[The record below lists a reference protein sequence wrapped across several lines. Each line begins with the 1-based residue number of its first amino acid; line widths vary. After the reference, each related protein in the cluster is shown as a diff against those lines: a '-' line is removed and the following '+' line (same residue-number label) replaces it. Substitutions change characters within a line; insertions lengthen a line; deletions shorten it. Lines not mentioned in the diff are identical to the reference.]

1 MITKKHTFKS
11 TQRCEALARL
21 AAEAEE
27 ARKRAE
33 LAADLENG
41 VLFFHPLMSVNLV
54 VFAAK
59 LTLLYVC
66 R

>member
-1 MITKKHTFKS
+1 M
-11 TQRCEALARL
+11 QRCEALARL

-41 VLFFHPLMSVNLV
+41 VSFSVIH
-54 VFAAK
+54 
-59 LTLLYVC
+59 
-66 R
+66 